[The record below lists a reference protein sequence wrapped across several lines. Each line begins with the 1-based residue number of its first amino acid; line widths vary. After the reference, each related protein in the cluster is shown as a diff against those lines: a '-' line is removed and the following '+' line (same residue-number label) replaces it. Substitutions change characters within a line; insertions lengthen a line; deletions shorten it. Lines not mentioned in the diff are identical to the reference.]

1 MQGNQANIK
10 QVPSQS
16 KQDLGLNAGQT
27 QPKLNNT
34 LAKVNKAWVKCKA
47 NQANIKQD
55 RSQIKQDLG

>member
-1 MQGNQANIK
+1 MENQTKVKQG
-10 QVPSQS
+10 PSQS

-27 QPKLNNT
+27 QPKLNRT

>member
-1 MQGNQANIK
+1 MQGNQAKIK

-27 QPKLNNT
+27 QPKLNRN
-34 LAKVNKAWVKCKA
+34 LCKVNKAWVKCKA

-55 RSQIKQDLG
+55 PSQSKQNLG

>member
-16 KQDLGLNAGQT
+16 KQDLGLNARQT
-27 QPKLNNT
+27 QPKLTET
-34 LAKVNKAWVKCKA
+34 LAKVNKAWVKCKG
-47 NQANIKQD
+47 NQANIKQG